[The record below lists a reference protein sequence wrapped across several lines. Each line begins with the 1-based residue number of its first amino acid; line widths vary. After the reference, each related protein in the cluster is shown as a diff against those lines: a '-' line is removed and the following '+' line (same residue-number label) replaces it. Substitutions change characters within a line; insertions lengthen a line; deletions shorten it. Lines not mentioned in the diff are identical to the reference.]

1 MVILSAL
8 ALMEYYNTIQYDY
21 NMIQGLYL
29 IILFG
34 EPTVW
39 HFSCNTPT
47 GLLASATVSIVPIE
61 VLQIP

>member
-1 MVILSAL
+1 
-8 ALMEYYNTIQYDY
+8 MEYYNTIQYDY
-21 NMIQGLYL
+21 NMIRGLYL

-39 HFSCNTPT
+39 HFGSNTPK
-47 GLLASATVSIVPIE
+47 GLLASAPASIVPIE

>member
-8 ALMEYYNTIQYDY
+8 ALMEYYSY
-21 NMIQGLYL
+21 NMIWGLYL
-29 IILFG
+29 IMLFG

-39 HFSCNTPT
+39 HFGCNTPK
-47 GLLASATVSIVPIE
+47 GLLALAPVSIVPIE

>member
-1 MVILSAL
+1 
-8 ALMEYYNTIQYDY
+8 MEYYNTIQYDY
-21 NMIQGLYL
+21 NTIRGLYL

-39 HFSCNTPT
+39 HFGCNTPK
-47 GLLASATVSIVPIE
+47 GLLASVPASTVPIE